1 MCTGSDEANSIS
13 DMADVRKKHMY
24 PLPPPL
30 FFFVFRVEKGSEDV
44 RLMKPPSPEY
54 QTPDTQQEEGVVV
67 AEPSTSDCVRIEPD
81 TTGPSSNQET
91 VDLLVQILRWVHS
104 APCELL
110 QPDCSSPSI
119 SNSGF
124 AFSFLRRNCLRYFLP
139 PNFPVS
145 KKELSSMS
153 SEGLLAFPLVSSVH
167 LEKRI
172 VFFFPAHSILMPI
185 LHPMEV
191 ICILSMINVAEE
203 KKKNESS

>member
-1 MCTGSDEANSIS
+1 
-13 DMADVRKKHMY
+13 MY

-91 VDLLVQILRWVHS
+91 VDLLAQILRWVHS
-104 APCELL
+104 AACELL

-119 SNSGF
+119 SISNSGF
-124 AFSFLRRNCLRYFLP
+124 AFSFLHRNCLRYFLP

-153 SEGLLAFPLVSSVH
+153 SEGLLAFPLVSSVL
-167 LEKRI
+167 LEKRV
-172 VFFFPAHSILMPI
+172 VFGFFIPCTFHSYANPASNGSYLYP
-185 LHPMEV
+185 
-191 ICILSMINVAEE
+191 
-203 KKKNESS
+203 